1 MKRRKHPHNR
11 IWTVLGM
18 LAAVFL
24 SLYSIRSTFVS
35 VVALEQSARCG
46 AVEHVHTA
54 PCYEGTTPVCGK
66 TAHTHNRN
74 CYLVLLKDN
83 DINILL
89 SQVDAD
95 RDHNLEQLIYQTV
108 DTALQYNT
116 DLIVQTGAP
125 SRPDPQPQQR
135 PQLSV
140 STMETLL
147 HNSQAPEADEVILQ
161 TSDVAVLNQ
170 TITEQAIQPAI
181 VLNED
186 LYTTGV
192 TGSVPTDTTLLT
204 GVSGSVTAPAP
215 LDIGA
220 GNGGVSTLALGDT
233 TPTRFST
240 NYMYFYIQLDGKW
253 SYLTNLQRTGRDS
266 SGSIMSRSYTP
277 YITTNT
283 LLSKL
288 NTELESDGGVS
299 PGFTADNLALEFS
312 NSSNVTSTTWSG
324 EYAQTTG
331 SGNSRK
337 TTFGTYS
344 GTGASN
350 NANAA
355 KHVRLYH
362 QSGTT
367 RRPVAYFTVTLTY
380 PNGTSAKQYVAEGD
394 SFKLPAG
401 YTWQEGST
409 DFNGGTSVTVNS
421 TRAFSAVIDPGD
433 VTGKL
438 IFYVQLDG
446 EWTRLTAMDRTGITY
461 SGNTGTPYSP
471 YITTATM
478 LSGVND
484 QLRQSTVDSD
494 ANFTASNLTGRY
506 ADSATSGTWNWS
518 STSGNNTLYGSY
530 ADWNDADAAKH
541 IRLYRN
547 TTTPLA
553 YYSVTL
559 NYRNGTSSRVYV
571 AAGESF
577 TLPSGQLWVE
587 GTTEYNG
594 GTSITV
600 NAPRTFNA
608 SGAAIRVEY
617 TLNFPTSFPTFGNN
631 NRVNTPKTPTIGDTT
646 STTTAT
652 DRVEEGDSTTVWT
665 VSETTVT
672 ATTNHAYGQTYPIRF
687 MGWRT
692 ETGQLISPSTN
703 LTWEALQ
710 AYANGD
716 STAKLTGVWEYG
728 INNMVNFYVLYN
740 AKVNETTNA
749 SDLYTPSIYSTY
761 VGGTINTGL
770 SIDARTD
777 EAAYENDITIRGM
790 YGPSSGS
797 MWLDT
802 FPTDEYVFE
811 QLKQYA
817 QGKLLTVDGIT
828 VNPNDLNASAYAIR
842 WYMLKHHSDGWHID
856 GKLTRKKGQITVDK
870 EFFGATDVIHEAEQG
885 FHMVAI
891 NGTLDTKG
899 NFIPYTPANSLYHQ
913 YVLVLREYDKNAL
926 RSNYPNATFLV
937 YDHTADY
944 ADGEGF
950 EWLIEGV
957 DLDEYWQ
964 ITEHPMSVDGQM
976 YYAEYSVYDTD
987 GETSAVAE
995 YGTTASVVGKT
1006 FALDEDPDQGLLVDF
1021 RNYYYPTESILIKKE
1036 DADTGQPIGGAAFE
1050 LWQEHDGVSTQL
1062 KFSYDEESKRYTYDN
1077 NGNITR
1083 ISTGDEGFT
1092 TVTTTGFS
1100 YSHGPVTVKEV
1111 IAPTG
1116 YASAPHMTLTEQ
1128 SNKVSITDMRDGN
1141 GNAVPQSQW
1150 ADYGEVYDDGSV
1162 LIVKDRVA
1170 SLTQVTAN
1178 KVWADSARADS
1189 VTLVLQANGTTAT
1202 NLFPGLPNVRAEL
1215 NAANNWQYTWTGLPT
1230 YANGAPVSWSV
1241 KEIMVGSET
1250 TLADGTSFANWT
1262 VIYANPVRTDR
1273 DSDGVT
1279 DHWQC
1284 TVTNSV
1290 RRAQLYL
1297 VKTDPGGRL
1306 LPGAAFELV
1315 EVSGSGNPVSGA
1327 VTYTGVTDENGLLRF
1342 DNLKYTTRYRLTE
1355 TRPPTGYKE
1364 MSAPA
1369 YLRLAADGTVTVE
1382 THSNVS
1388 GTGLYRVNVVNI
1400 APLPLPTTGG
1410 SGPGVFFGLGGALML
1425 FSVCGYMLLHSE
1437 KKGRYKSS

>member
-1 MKRRKHPHNR
+1 MKRRKHPNNR
-11 IWTVLGM
+11 IWTVFGM

-54 PCYEGTTPVCGK
+54 ACYEGAFTVCGK

-95 RDHNLEQLIYQTV
+95 QDHSLEQLIYQTV

-116 DLIVQTGAP
+116 DLIVQTEAP
-125 SRPDPQPQQR
+125 SRPEPQPQQR
-135 PQLSV
+135 PQLSA

-147 HNSQAPEADEVILQ
+147 HNSQAPEADEVVLQ

-186 LYTTGV
+186 LYTTGQS
-192 TGSVPTDTTLLT
+192 GSAPTDTSPLT
-204 GVSGSVTAPAP
+204 GISSSVTTLAP
-215 LDIGA
+215 LDTGI
-220 GNGGVSTLALGDT
+220 GNGGVSTLSIGD
-233 TPTRFST
+233 SASGSS
-240 NYMYFYIQLDGKW
+240 NKVNFYIQLDGQWTLLTTMNQTVNEKSNGWW
-253 SYLTNLQRTGRDS
+253 STT
-266 SGSIMSRSYTP
+266 YTP
-277 YITTNT
+277 YIETKTLLNGINNT
-283 LLSKL
+283 LQADTGI
-288 NTELESDGGVS
+288 N
-299 PGFTADNLALEFS
+299 PAFTTGNLALEYS
-312 NSSNVTSTTWSG
+312 TSSNITASNWSG
-324 EYAQTTG
+324 QSTG
-331 SGNSRK
+331 TDNNGNWI
-337 TTFGTYS
+337 TFGSQS
-344 GTGASN
+344 GWGGSSEASK
-350 NANAA
+350 A
-355 KHVRLYH
+355 KYVRLYH

-367 RRPVAYFTVTLTY
+367 RTPVAYFTVNLTY
-380 PNGTSAKQYVAEGD
+380 SNGTTAKHYVPAGG
-394 SFKLPAG
+394 SFTLPAG
-401 YTWQEGST
+401 YTWVEDGNEYS
-409 DFNGGTSVTVNS
+409 GGTSVTVNNP
-421 TRAFSAVIDPGD
+421 RYFNVRIDPGN

-506 ADSATSGTWNWS
+506 ADSANSGTWNWS

-559 NYRNGTSSRVYV
+559 NYRNGTSSRTYV

-594 GTSITV
+594 GTSVTV
-600 NAPRTFNA
+600 NAPRVFNA

-617 TLNFPTSFPTFGNN
+617 TLNFPTSFSNFGDNN
-631 NRVNTPKTPTIGDTT
+631 YVRVNKPTTPTIGGTT

-652 DRVEEGDSTTVWT
+652 DRVEEGDSTTVRS
-665 VSETTVT
+665 VSESLVI
-672 ATTNHAYGQTYPIRF
+672 ATTTHNYGEMYPIRF

-692 ETGQLISPSTN
+692 ETGELLSPSTN

-716 STAKLTGVWEYG
+716 GTAKLTGEWTHG
-728 INNMVNFYVLYN
+728 IRNMVNFFVLYN
-740 AKVNETTNA
+740 AKVGETTNA
-749 SDLYTPSIYSTY
+749 SDLYTPSIYATH

-870 EFFGATDVIHEAEQG
+870 EFFGEPDVIHQAEQG

-891 NGTLDTKG
+891 NGTLDTNG
-899 NFIPYTPANSLYHQ
+899 NFIPYTSANSLYHQ
-913 YVLVLREYDKNAL
+913 YVLVLRESDKNAL
-926 RSNYPNATFLV
+926 RSKYPNATFLV

-964 ITEHPMSVDGQM
+964 IIEYPEDVENHM

-1062 KFSYDEESKRYTYDN
+1062 TFSYDEESKKYTYDN
-1077 NGNITR
+1077 NGTITR

-1116 YASAPHMTLTEQ
+1116 YASAPHITLTEQ

-1141 GNAVPQSQW
+1141 GNPVPQSQW

-1202 NLFPGLPNVRAEL
+1202 NLFPGLSNVRVEL
-1215 NAANNWQYTWTGLPT
+1215 NAANNWQYTWTDLPT

-1241 KEIMVGSET
+1241 KEIMVGPET

-1315 EVSGSGNPVSGA
+1315 EVSSSGNPVSGA

-1369 YLRLAADGTVTVE
+1369 YLYLAADGTVTVE

-1388 GTGLYRVNVVNI
+1388 ATGLYRVNVVNI

-1437 KKGRYKSS
+1437 KKGRYKSG